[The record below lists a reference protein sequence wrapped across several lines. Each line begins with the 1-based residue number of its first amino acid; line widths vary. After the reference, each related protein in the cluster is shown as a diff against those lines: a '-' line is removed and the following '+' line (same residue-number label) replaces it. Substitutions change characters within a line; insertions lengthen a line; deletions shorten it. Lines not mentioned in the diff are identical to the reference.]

1 MYINK
6 HIYIIIYISCIN
18 WSPFFL
24 EILPFPPPLGALL
37 GTLHLS
43 QLHRADGEP
52 RQGVRPLAVQGIG
65 LVEVLH
71 GLPWR
76 PVVSW
81 NGNLIGFK
89 SQLIILI
96 SISYPWSSHHFP
108 SCCWWIMA
116 NPHQNILWKPHSMV
130 IELDFQTW
138 VTIWVTTEKYR
149 P

>member
-1 MYINK
+1 MYLYIVY
-6 HIYIIIYISCIN
+6 IYNVSIDH
-18 WSPFFL
+18 SPFFL

-76 PVVSW
+76 PVVS
-81 NGNLIGFK
+81 
-89 SQLIILI
+89 
-96 SISYPWSSHHFP
+96 
-108 SCCWWIMA
+108 
-116 NPHQNILWKPHSMV
+116 
-130 IELDFQTW
+130 
-138 VTIWVTTEKYR
+138 
-149 P
+149 